1 MSAITIETRRL
12 ILRELTLDDVED
24 LAQIYA
30 DPVVM
35 QYYPKPITRE
45 EAKYQI
51 TRMIN
56 GYQRRGWGLWATIHK
71 ADNKFIGR
79 CGLIPQIVD
88 GCPEVEIGYM
98 LAQEYWG
105 QGLATE
111 AACATRDYGFK
122 IGCDRLISLIAPGNI
137 ASQKVAIKT
146 ELCYEKDTIFRGK
159 TVQVYAIARPTNS
172 K

>member
-1 MSAITIETRRL
+1 MIAIETHRL

-35 QYYPKPITRE
+35 KYYPNPISRQET
-45 EAKYQI
+45 KYQI

-56 GYQRRGWGLWATIHK
+56 GYQQRGWGLWATIHK
-71 ADNKFIGR
+71 ADRKFIGR
-79 CGLIPQIVD
+79 CGLIPQLVAGD
-88 GCPEVEIGYM
+88 PEVEIGYM
-98 LAQEYWG
+98 LAKDYWG

-111 AACATRDYGFK
+111 AACASRDYGFRM
-122 IGCDRLISLIAPGNI
+122 GCERLISLIAPGNI

-146 ELCYEKDTIFRGK
+146 GLCYVKDTIFLGR
-159 TVQVYAIARPTNS
+159 TVQIYAIAAPTNF

>member
-1 MSAITIETRRL
+1 MSAIAIETHRL

-56 GYQRRGWGLWATIHK
+56 GYQQRGWGLWATIHK

-137 ASQKVAIKT
+137 ASQKVAIRT
-146 ELCYEKDTIFRGK
+146 GLYYEKDTIFLRRN
-159 TVQVYAIARPTNS
+159 VQVYAIARPTNS

>member
-1 MSAITIETRRL
+1 MSAIAIKTHRL
-12 ILRELTLDDVED
+12 ILRELTLDDLEG

-35 QYYPKPITRE
+35 KYYPNSITRE
-45 EAKYQI
+45 ETKYQI

-56 GYQRRGWGLWATIHK
+56 GYQQRGWGLWATIHK

-88 GCPEVEIGYM
+88 GCPEVEIGYL
-98 LAQEYWG
+98 LAKEYWG
-105 QGLATE
+105 KGLATE
-111 AACATRDYGFK
+111 AARAIRDYGFG

-137 ASQKVAIKT
+137 ASQKVATKT
-146 ELCYEKDTIFRGK
+146 GLCYEKDVIFRGK
-159 TVQVYAIARPTNS
+159 TVQVYAIAS
-172 K
+172 S